1 MTLENIKIFE
11 NSTFGKVRTVELN
24 GEPYFAGRDVAK
36 ALGYSNVHDALNK
49 HVDKEDKGV
58 AKCDTLGGTQDITV
72 INESGV
78 YALVFGSKLP
88 KAKEFKRWVTSEILP
103 SIRRHGAYMTDDI
116 LAKTIENPDFLINLL
131 NEMKQEKEKRK
142 TLEEKVQQ
150 DKPKVLFAECVEAS
164 KTSILVGD
172 LAKLLKQNG
181 VEIGQKRLFAWLRD
195 NGYLMRGNSGSY
207 NLPTQRS
214 MEMGLFEVKEHVIN
228 NPDGSIRVTKTP
240 KVTGKGQRYFVNKFL
255 GNKEE
260 M

>member
-1 MTLENIKIFE
+1 MNEIKIFE
-11 NSTFGKVRTVELN
+11 NPTFGKVRTTELN
-24 GEPYFAGRDVAK
+24 GEPYFVGKDVAEI
-36 ALGYSNVHDALNK
+36 LGYKETAKAIRTKVDHD
-49 HVDKEDKGV
+49 DKGV
-58 AKCDTLGGTQDITV
+58 SVLDTPGGKQEIIV

-78 YALVFGSKLP
+78 YSLVFSSKLP
-88 KAKEFKRWVTSEILP
+88 RAKEFKHWVTSEILP

-131 NEMKQEKEKRK
+131 NDMKQEKEKRK
-142 TLEEKVQQ
+142 ALEEKVQQ

-164 KTSILVGD
+164 KSSILVGD

-207 NLPTQRS
+207 NMPTQRS
-214 MEMGLFEVKEHVIN
+214 MEIGLFEVKEHVIN

-255 GNKEE
+255 GDSI
-260 M
+260 